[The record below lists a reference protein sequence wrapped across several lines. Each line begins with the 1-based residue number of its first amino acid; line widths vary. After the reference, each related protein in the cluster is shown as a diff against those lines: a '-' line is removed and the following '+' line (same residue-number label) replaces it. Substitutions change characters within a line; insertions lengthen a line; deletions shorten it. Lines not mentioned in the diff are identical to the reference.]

1 MNGYSILSLLW
12 LVLLSPACLAQ
23 AHLSFSVGE
32 ARTIV
37 VNKDISSVFISS
49 PDVADYQVIEQN
61 KVVVFGR
68 SVGVTTLIIFG
79 EDGATLSNK
88 NIFINRSLHEIQQK
102 VDLEFPSSDITVYN
116 VGDQVV
122 LSGNVATE
130 KIKDSANNVVGTL
143 MGKKYT
149 EQKLGWKNNDG
160 ELMVIDFMTKKT
172 FEGLVN
178 NIEVITTKQ
187 VNVKLSIAEVS
198 HTFLEEFGIKY
209 SDIFALTPG
218 VFVRNLAN
226 RYSASDI
233 ISVVSAIGD
242 DSVGQI
248 LAEPNLSV
256 ISGETAS
263 FLVGGE
269 LPVVTILD
277 GGTNVSYKEF
287 GIRLDVMVKVLSDDK
302 IRLSLSP
309 EVSSIDSQYANQT
322 YNLPSLKTRKAR
334 TTVELG
340 DGQSFVL
347 GGLLSTEDRETISK
361 IPFAGDIPVLGALF
375 RHTGTERT
383 KTELIIVA
391 TVNLVQPINS
401 GQIQLPL
408 MEKTT
413 TLQRFFAID
422 SSYKKASSKYISPI
436 LATGGFKK

>member
-1 MNGYSILSLLW
+1 MKWYSILSLIW
-12 LVLLSPACLAQ
+12 LLMSSTNTLAQ
-23 AHLSFSVGE
+23 SSLTFDVGE

-37 VNKDISSVFISS
+37 VKKDISSVFISA
-49 PDVADYQVIEQN
+49 PEVADYQVIEQN

-79 EDGATLSNK
+79 KDGATLSN
-88 NIFINRSLHEIQQK
+88 NSIFINRSLHVIQQK
-102 VDLEFPSSDITVYN
+102 VELAFPHSDIKVRN

-122 LSGNVATE
+122 LTGSVATE
-130 KIKDSANNVVGTL
+130 EIKDSANNLVGEL
-143 MGKKYT
+143 MGKKST
-149 EQKLGWKNNDG
+149 EERLGWKNNDD
-160 ELMVIDFMTKKT
+160 ELIVVDFMTKKS

-178 NIEVITTKQ
+178 NIDVITTKQ

-198 HTFLEEFGIKY
+198 HSFLEEFGIKY
-209 SDIFALTPG
+209 ADVFAMTSG

-226 RYSASDI
+226 KYSASDI
-233 ISVVSAIGD
+233 ISVVTAIGD
-242 DSVGQI
+242 DTVGQV

-287 GIRLDVMVKVLSDDK
+287 GIRLDLMAKVLRDDK
-302 IRLSLSP
+302 IKLWLSP
-309 EVSSIDSQYANQT
+309 EVSSIDSQYTNQT
-322 YNLPSLKTRKAR
+322 YNLAALKTRKAR

-401 GQIQLPL
+401 AHVQLPL

-422 SSYKKASSKYISPI
+422 SSYEKASSKHVSPI

>member
-1 MNGYSILSLLW
+1 MNGYSTVGLLC
-12 LVLLSPACLAQ
+12 LVLMSPTSLAQ
-23 AHLSFSVGE
+23 ENLSFSVGE

-37 VNKDISSVFISS
+37 VKKDISSVFISS
-49 PDVADYQVIEQN
+49 PEVADYQVVEQN

-79 EDGATLSNK
+79 EDGTTLSNK
-88 NIFINRSLHEIQQK
+88 NIFINRSLHKIQQK
-102 VDLEFPSSDITVYN
+102 VDLEFPSSDIKVYN

-130 KIKDSANNVVGTL
+130 KIKDSVNNLVGEL
-143 MGKKYT
+143 LGKKAT
-149 EQKLGWKNNDG
+149 VTQLGWKKNG
-160 ELMVIDFMTKKT
+160 QQIMLDFMTKKT
-172 FEGLVN
+172 FKGLVN

-218 VFVRNLAN
+218 VFVRKLAN
-226 RYSASDI
+226 YYSANDI
-233 ISVVSAIGD
+233 ISVVTAIGD

-256 ISGETAS
+256 ISGEAAS

-287 GIRLDVMVKVLSDDK
+287 GIRLDIMVKVMSDDK
-302 IRLSLSP
+302 IRLTLSP

-322 YNLPSLKTRKAR
+322 YNLPALKTRKAT

-347 GGLLSTEDRETISK
+347 GGLLSTEDRESISK
-361 IPFAGDIPVLGALF
+361 IPFVGDIPVLGALF
-375 RHTGTERT
+375 RHTGTERS

-422 SSYKKASSKYISPI
+422 SSYKKASSEYISPI